1 MLDKKRSRRYY
12 KAMINTSDILMN
24 MIMTTI
30 MVMITV
36 MITAMSMDTVMST
49 IMDMITVIVT
59 SMNMRVTSM
68 RSTIMVILIM
78 DMKITSITM
87 IIVTMSISMKPQ
99 RENRLL
105 LMNLF
110 TSINMIPRIKSK
122 CIQAKINATIM
133 TMLMKKILLLPLKIK

>member
-12 KAMINTSDILMN
+12 KAMINTLDTLMIIVMD
-24 MIMTTI
+24 MIT
-30 MVMITV
+30 ITV
-36 MITAMSMDTVMST
+36 MNMDTIMNT
-49 IMDMITVIVT
+49 IMDMITVIVM
-59 SMNMRVTSM
+59 SMNMRDTSM

-87 IIVTMSISMKPQ
+87 IIVTMSISMKLQ

-110 TSINMIPRIKSK
+110 PSISMIPRIKSK
-122 CIQAKINATIM
+122 CIQAKINATTM
-133 TMLMKKILLLPLKIK
+133 TMLMTKILLLPLKIK

>member
-12 KAMINTSDILMN
+12 KAMINTLDTLIN
-24 MIMTTI
+24 MEI
-30 MVMITV
+30 
-36 MITAMSMDTVMST
+36 MSMDTVMNT
-49 IMDMITVIVT
+49 IMDMITVIVM
-59 SMNMRVTSM
+59 SMNMRDTSM

-87 IIVTMSISMKPQ
+87 IIVTMSISMKLQ

-110 TSINMIPRIKSK
+110 PSISMIPRIKSK
-122 CIQAKINATIM
+122 CIQAKINATTM
-133 TMLMKKILLLPLKIK
+133 TMLMTKILLLPLKIK

>member
-12 KAMINTSDILMN
+12 KAMINTLDTLMIIVMD
-24 MIMTTI
+24 MIT
-30 MVMITV
+30 ITV
-36 MITAMSMDTVMST
+36 MNMDTIMNT
-49 IMDMITVIVT
+49 IMDMITVIVM
-59 SMNMRVTSM
+59 SMNMRDISM

-87 IIVTMSISMKPQ
+87 IIVTMSISMKLQ

-110 TSINMIPRIKSK
+110 TSINMIPRIKRK
-122 CIQAKINATIM
+122 FIQVMINATTM
-133 TMLMKKILLLPLKIK
+133 TMLMKKIPLLPLKIK

>member
-12 KAMINTSDILMN
+12 KAMINTLDTLMIIVMD
-24 MIMTTI
+24 MIT
-30 MVMITV
+30 ITV
-36 MITAMSMDTVMST
+36 MNMDTIMNT
-49 IMDMITVIVT
+49 IMDMITVIVM
-59 SMNMRVTSM
+59 SMNMRDISM

-87 IIVTMSISMKPQ
+87 IIVTMSISMKLQ

-110 TSINMIPRIKSK
+110 TSISMIPRIKSK
-122 CIQAKINATIM
+122 CIQAKINATTM
-133 TMLMKKILLLPLKIK
+133 TMLMTKILLFPPKIE

>member
-12 KAMINTSDILMN
+12 KAMINTLDTLMIIVMD
-24 MIMTTI
+24 MIT
-30 MVMITV
+30 ITV
-36 MITAMSMDTVMST
+36 MNMDTIMNT
-49 IMDMITVIVT
+49 IMDMITVIVM
-59 SMNMRVTSM
+59 SMNMRDTSM

-87 IIVTMSISMKPQ
+87 IIVTMSISMKLQ

-110 TSINMIPRIKSK
+110 TSISMIPRIKSK
-122 CIQAKINATIM
+122 CIQAKINATTM
-133 TMLMKKILLLPLKIK
+133 TMLMTKILLLPLKIK